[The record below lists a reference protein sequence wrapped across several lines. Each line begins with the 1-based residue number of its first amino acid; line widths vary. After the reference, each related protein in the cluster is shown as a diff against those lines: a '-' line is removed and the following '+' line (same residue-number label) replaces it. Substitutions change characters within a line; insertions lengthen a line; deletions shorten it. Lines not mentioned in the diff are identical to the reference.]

1 MMGYYRLSSF
11 DDVAKAYNEIKPI
24 RGARANEDLRPLAE
38 RRYWWTRVAKIT
50 DNKYALCDGHWA
62 WSMHTNNNDGV
73 REQTCPILWERKDD
87 GDYITV
93 RNHMND
99 GMSVSR
105 YTFLQNFL
113 PQNMYF
119 HYPQGAGKHFV
130 RTGGADHY
138 LPKFKGNMDWQAKTF
153 EMIQD
158 NKLVFKAV
166 GSEWVRVNEL
176 QPMQTRRIDKQ
187 VDQHYKPKM
196 KEMWDWMCT
205 VLPVMGDGLGD
216 AKQAYAKALTEGRA
230 SYWYWDRY
238 VEKNL
243 IREILDNPEH
253 DKRMAL
259 AGLLAYKADAIHDG
273 RFEPNKESYAQF
285 RTALRKVGGMLA
297 VELK

>member
-1 MMGYYRLSSF
+1 MRVVKI
-11 DDVAKAYNEIKPI
+11 DD
-24 RGARANEDLRPLAE
+24 G
-38 RRYWWTRVAKIT
+38 
-50 DNKYALCDGHWA
+50 KYALCDGHWA
-62 WSMHTNNNDGV
+62 WSNHMSNDNHV
-73 REQTCPILWERKDD
+73 REQTAPILWERKDD

-93 RNHMND
+93 RNHMNG

-113 PQNMYF
+113 PRGMFF
-119 HYPQGAGKHFV
+119 HYPQGEGKHFV
-130 RTGGADHY
+130 NHGGVEHY

-158 NKLVFKAV
+158 NKLVFKAN
-166 GSEWVRVNEL
+166 GDGNFTRVNNL
-176 QPMQTRRIDKQ
+176 QPMQTRRIDKE
-187 VDQHYKPKM
+187 VDAQYKPKM

-216 AKQAYAKALTEGRA
+216 AKQAYAEALTEGRA

-259 AGLLAYKADAIHDG
+259 AGLLAYKADAITGG
-273 RFEPNKESYAQF
+273 RFDPKKESYAHF
-285 RTALRKVGGMLA
+285 RTALRKTGGMFA